1 MGGGGVGPHLL
12 VHVSVHGGDS
22 EVPLVH
28 LLSQPVDLPAC
39 VAEDNSLNGKE
50 ENV

>member
-28 LLSQPVDLPAC
+28 LLSQPVHLPPR
-39 VAEDNSLNGKE
+39 VTEDHSLRIICKF
-50 ENV
+50 

>member
-1 MGGGGVGPHLL
+1 MSLIRFML
-12 VHVSVHGGDS
+12 KLAYHGGDS